1 MRRIIFFFEDEQVD
15 NFYPLSLSHTPAE
28 FLCGILSLGD
38 KWTARIEHDEFRLI
52 TRPYLQAFLSE
63 NLQRRV
69 NDFDL
74 GDYDEAVFINPRF
87 IGDDAPAELLEER
100 SDNVAITVE
109 GRLALL
115 RLALTD
121 DSRNRLASLSADTSP
136 AAVGKL
142 LNALAGDAEKKEFS
156 ARSVNY
162 LWDLVH
168 ENSKEIERDFQLLIP
183 ELNFSDI
190 YQNAEID
197 EDCLIYNEDDVYIG
211 RESRLDGQVVID
223 ARSGPVYIG
232 ENVIV
237 SPHTRIEGPAYIGD
251 FCQLV
256 GGKIRTGCSFGP
268 HCRVGGEVEE
278 SIFLGYSNKYHE
290 GFIGHAYVG
299 EWVNFGALTTNSDLK
314 NNYGEIKVELPQG
327 LLKTGHNK
335 IGSFVGDHTK
345 TGIGTLLTTGM
356 VLGFSANLFGG
367 GLAGGRFL
375 PSFMWGGKDGFVDY
389 AVDKA
394 IETARVVKTRRSREF
409 TLADEALFRHLF
421 AATAPGRGSWQ
432 AKE

>member
-1 MRRIIFFFEDEQVD
+1 MRRIIFFFEDEQVE

-38 KWTARIEHDEFRLI
+38 KWTARLDHDEFRLI
-52 TRPYLQAFLSE
+52 VRDYLALYLAE
-63 NLQRRV
+63 NLQRKV

-74 GDYDEAVFINPRF
+74 GDFDEALFINPGF
-87 IGDDAPAELLEER
+87 VATDELTELITEQAEDQVLRAGGKL
-100 SDNVAITVE
+100 V
-109 GRLALL
+109 LL
-115 RLALTD
+115 RKTIDGHAAAQIRELGK
-121 DSRNRLASLSADTSP
+121 DTSP
-136 AAVGKL
+136 AAVL
-142 LNALAGDAEKKEFS
+142 RVLNTMAEKVTPHEAKV
-156 ARSVNY
+156 RRIDY

-168 ENSKEIERDFQLLIP
+168 ANSKEIEYDFQLLIP
-183 ELNFSDI
+183 DLNFSDI

-211 RESRLDGQVVID
+211 RDTRIDGQVVID

-232 ENVIV
+232 ESVII
-237 SPHTRIEGPAYIGD
+237 SPHTRVEGPAYIGD

-256 GGKIRTGCSFGP
+256 GGKVRTGCSFGP

-278 SIFLGYSNKYHE
+278 SVFLGYSNKYHE

-327 LLKTGHNK
+327 LLKTGQNK
-335 IGSFVGDHTK
+335 VGSFVGDHTK

-356 VLGFSANLFGG
+356 VLGYSANLFGG

-389 AVDKA
+389 AVEKA
-394 IETARVVKTRRSREF
+394 IETAQVVKSRRGREF
-409 TLADEALFRHLF
+409 TTADAALFRKIF
-421 AATAPGRGSWQ
+421 AMTAAQRAGWK

>member
-1 MRRIIFFFEDEQVD
+1 MRRIIFFFEDEQVEK
-15 NFYPLSLSHTPAE
+15 FYPLSLSHTPAE

-38 KWTARIEHDEFRLI
+38 KWTARLDHDEFRLI
-52 TRPYLQAFLSE
+52 VRDYLALYLAE
-63 NLQRRV
+63 NLQRKV

-74 GDYDEAVFINPRF
+74 GDFDEALFINPGF
-87 IGDDAPAELLEER
+87 VATDELTELITEQAEDQVLRAGGKL
-100 SDNVAITVE
+100 V
-109 GRLALL
+109 LL
-115 RLALTD
+115 RKTIDEQAAAQIRELGK
-121 DSRNRLASLSADTSP
+121 DTSP
-136 AAVGKL
+136 AAVL
-142 LNALAGDAEKKEFS
+142 RVLNTLAEKVTAHEAM
-156 ARSVNY
+156 ARRLDY

-168 ENSKEIERDFQLLIP
+168 ANSKEIEYDFQLLIP
-183 ELNFSDI
+183 DLNFSDI

-211 RESRLDGQVVID
+211 RDTRIDGQVVID

-232 ENVIV
+232 ESVII
-237 SPHTRIEGPAYIGD
+237 SPHTRVEGPAYIGD

-256 GGKIRTGCSFGP
+256 GGKVRTGCSFGP

-278 SIFLGYSNKYHE
+278 SVFLGYSNKYHE

-314 NNYGEIKVELPQG
+314 NNYGEIKVELPPG
-327 LLKTGHNK
+327 LLKTGQNK
-335 IGSFVGDHTK
+335 VGSFVGDHTK

-356 VLGFSANLFGG
+356 VLGYSANLFGG

-389 AVDKA
+389 AVEKA
-394 IETARVVKTRRSREF
+394 IETAQVVKSRRGREF
-409 TLADEALFRHLF
+409 TTADGELFRKIF
-421 AATAPGRGSWQ
+421 AMTAAQRAGWK

>member
-1 MRRIIFFFEDEQVD
+1 MRRVIFFFEDEQVE

-38 KWTARIEHDEFRLI
+38 KWTARLDHDEFRLI
-52 TRPYLQAFLSE
+52 TRDYLAQYLAG
-63 NLQRRV
+63 NLQRKV
-69 NDFDL
+69 NDFDPA
-74 GDYDEAVFINPRF
+74 DFEEALFVNPCF
-87 IGDDAPAELLEER
+87 VGTDDLADLITEQAEDQVLRASGQL
-100 SDNVAITVE
+100 V
-109 GRLALL
+109 LL
-115 RLALTD
+115 RKVV
-121 DSRNRLASLSADTSP
+121 NEQSAAQIRELGKETSP
-136 AAVGKL
+136 AAVVRVI
-142 LNALAGDAEKKEFS
+142 NALAEKAAAQDVT
-156 ARSVNY
+156 ARRVDY

-168 ENSKEIERDFQLLIP
+168 ANSKEIEYDFQLLIP
-183 ELNFSDI
+183 DLNFSDI

-211 RESRLDGQVVID
+211 RDTRIDGQVVID

-232 ENVIV
+232 EHVII
-237 SPHTRIEGPAYIGD
+237 SPHTRVEGPAYIGD

-256 GGKIRTGCSFGP
+256 GGKVRTGCSFGP

-278 SIFLGYSNKYHE
+278 SVFLGYSNKYHE
-290 GFIGHAYVG
+290 GFLGHAYVG

-327 LLKTGHNK
+327 LLKTGQNK
-335 IGSFVGDHTK
+335 VGSFVGDHTK

-356 VLGFSANLFGG
+356 VLGYSANLFGG

-389 AVDKA
+389 AVEKA
-394 IETARVVKTRRSREF
+394 IETAQVVKSRRSREF
-409 TLADEALFRHLF
+409 TAADGELFRKLF
-421 AATAPGRGSWQ
+421 ALTAAQRAGWK